1 MNVRLDGRFAAA
13 AMWELAWWR
22 LKTMA
27 MSHTVNWLVATEN
40 HGNEPHSQFTSVV
53 FAMNSSF
60 IATGKVERDA
70 AVANHL

>member
-1 MNVRLDGRFAAA
+1 
-13 AMWELAWWR
+13 
-22 LKTMA
+22 MA

-40 HGNEPHSQFTSVV
+40 NGNEPHSQFTSVV

-60 IATGKVERDA
+60 ISTGKVERDA